1 MRRPPV
7 VVRLAILGG
16 LAALAWVPRNPI
28 VRLEAWLGL
37 SPSKI
42 ETIFHVRS
50 LFSGMTSAANQYAH
64 GHIAGGFRANPVS
77 PIILGAIIAAV
88 LLWRIPPLRTRTHE
102 ALWFAAFI
110 LLSVANNFG

>member
-7 VVRLAILGG
+7 VVRLAILTG

-50 LFSGMTSAANQYAH
+50 LFSGMTTAANRYAH
-64 GHIAGGFRANPVS
+64 GDIFGALRANPVS
-77 PIILGAIIAAV
+77 PIILGAIVAAV
-88 LLWRIPPLRTRTHE
+88 MLWRIPPMRTRMHE
-102 ALWFAAFI
+102 AMWFAAFI
-110 LLSVANNFG
+110 LLSVANNLG